1 MSQSTYKRR
10 KYIVDSSFQYG
21 LIRKFA
27 IVTVFIVVGSLSSLV
42 LVYYKYGDVQVDIVQ
57 PVPFDSLDN
66 FGNDETI
73 KTYSLL
79 DILWPVLS
87 ICLFGTIT
95 FTFIYSLFISHKMA
109 GPVYRMRMILGE
121 MARGDLSRPTVRLR
135 RKDEFK
141 HLFSD
146 ICDVKEYWGSQIE
159 ELQWI
164 CRELDEDGDQEK
176 HLKRLNE
183 IISSFKTKENS
194 SGNVIRNEPCFDLET

>member
-1 MSQSTYKRR
+1 MSQSTYKRQ

-27 IVTVFIVVGSLSSLV
+27 IVTAFIAIGSLSSLV

-57 PVPFDSLDN
+57 PVPFDSSDN
-66 FGNDETI
+66 FENDETI
-73 KTYSLL
+73 KTYALL

-87 ICLFGTIT
+87 ICLLGTIT
-95 FTFIYSLFISHKMA
+95 FTFIYSLLISHRMA
-109 GPVYRMRMILGE
+109 GPVYRMRMVLGE
-121 MARGDLSRPTVRLR
+121 MVRGDLCRPSGRLR
-135 RKDEFK
+135 RKDEFE

-146 ICDVKEYWGSQIE
+146 ICNVKEHWRSQIE

-164 CRELDEDGDQEK
+164 CRELDEDGNQEK

-194 SGNVIRNEPCFDLET
+194 SDNVIRKRAMF

>member
-10 KYIVDSSFQYG
+10 QYIVDSSFQYG

-27 IVTVFIVVGSLSSLV
+27 IVTAFIVIGSLSSLV

-57 PVPFDSLDN
+57 PISFDSSDN
-66 FGNDETI
+66 FENDETI
-73 KTYSLL
+73 KTYALL

-95 FTFIYSLFISHKMA
+95 FTFIYSLLISHRMA
-109 GPVYRMRMILGE
+109 GPIYRMRMVLGE
-121 MARGDLSRPTVRLR
+121 MVQGDLSRPSGRLR
-135 RKDEFK
+135 RKDEFE

-146 ICDVKEYWGSQIE
+146 ICDVKEYWRSQIE

-164 CRELDEDGDQEK
+164 CRELGEDGNQEK

-194 SGNVIRNEPCFDLET
+194 SGNVIRKRARI

>member
-10 KYIVDSSFQYG
+10 KYIVDRSFQYG

-27 IVTVFIVVGSLSSLV
+27 IVAVFIVIGSLSCLV

-57 PVPFDSLDN
+57 PISFDLSDS
-66 FGNDETI
+66 FENDETI

-95 FTFIYSLFISHKMA
+95 FTLIYSLLISHRMA
-109 GPVYRMRMILGE
+109 GAVYRMRMVLGE
-121 MARGDLSRPTVRLR
+121 MVQGDLSRPSGQLR

-146 ICDVKEYWGSQIE
+146 ICNVKEYWRSQIE
-159 ELQWI
+159 ELQCI
-164 CRELDEDGDQEK
+164 CRELGEDGNQEK

-183 IISSFKTKENS
+183 ITSSFKTRENS
-194 SGNVIRNEPCFDLET
+194 SDSVIRERTMF